1 MYPKEPEQAQDKSQK
16 HERQEKRGIL
26 KESPNK
32 DCDICEGEQ
41 SKDRERQNQDTHL
54 EDSEL
59 PTRPWMW
66 GTQVPRTAG

>member
-16 HERQEKRGIL
+16 HEWQKERGIL

-32 DCDICEGEQ
+32 DSDIREGEQ
-41 SKDRERQNQDTHL
+41 SKDRERQNEDAHL

-59 PTRPWMW
+59 PTWPRMW